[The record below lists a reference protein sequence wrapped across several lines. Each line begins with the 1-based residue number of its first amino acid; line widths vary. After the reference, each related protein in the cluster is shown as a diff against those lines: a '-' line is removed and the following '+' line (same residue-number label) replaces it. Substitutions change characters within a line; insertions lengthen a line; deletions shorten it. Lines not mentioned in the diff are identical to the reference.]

1 VKRAVGWSVADIF
14 HEVDEE
20 VRREQ
25 LKKLWERYGH
35 YAVALAILIVLGV
48 AGWRG
53 YQYWQSQKAAEAG
66 AAFERALTLSEQDKH
81 EEAAAAFGK
90 IAAEGTWGYRTLA
103 RMREAAELAQRDPQ
117 AAVKIYDEIAADR
130 GVGQVLQDLAAL
142 RAGLLLV
149 DGAPYEELRRRIEPL
164 TTRDRTFRHSAR
176 ELLALSAWR
185 AGDLAAA
192 QRWFDMITTDA
203 ETPASTRGRI
213 EVLMALV
220 AAQSKGG

>member
-1 VKRAVGWSVADIF
+1 VSDIF
-14 HEVDEE
+14 QEVDEE

-35 YAVALAILIVLGV
+35 YAVALAVLIVLAV

-53 YQYWQSQKAAEAG
+53 YEWWQAKKAAEAG
-66 AAFERALTLSEQDKH
+66 AAFESALLLSEQGKH
-81 EEAAAAFGK
+81 EEAAATFAK
-90 IAAEGTWGYRTLA
+90 IAAEGTWGYRALA
-103 RMREAAELAQRDPQ
+103 RLREGAELAQRDPQ

-130 GVGQVLQDLAAL
+130 SVGQVMQDLAAL
-142 RAGLLLV
+142 RAGLILV
-149 DGAPYEELRRRIEPL
+149 DSAPYEDLRRRLEPL
-164 TTRDRTFRHSAR
+164 TGRDRTFRHSAR

-185 AGDLAAA
+185 AADMATA

-203 ETPASTRGRI
+203 ETPAGTRNRI

-220 AAQSKGG
+220 ASQGKGG

>member
-1 VKRAVGWSVADIF
+1 VADIF

-25 LKKLWERYGH
+25 LKKLWERHGH
-35 YAVALAILIVLGV
+35 YIVALAVLLVLAV
-48 AGWRG
+48 AGWRA
-53 YQYWQSQKAAEAG
+53 YEYWQAQKAAEAG
-66 AAFERALTLSEQDKH
+66 AAFEQALTLSEQGKH
-81 EEAAAAFGK
+81 EDAAAAFAK
-90 IAAEGTWGYRTLA
+90 IAAEGTRGYRALA

-130 GVGQVLQDLAAL
+130 STGQVLQDLAAL
-142 RAGLLLV
+142 RSALLLV
-149 DGAPYEELRRRIEPL
+149 DSASYDDLRRRLEPL
-164 TTRDRTFRHSAR
+164 TARDRAFRHSAR

-220 AAQSKGG
+220 ASQGKGG